1 MATTDKDASEA
12 PAESGVDRIK
22 EELSKFASAQVQQLA
37 DKAGGKLKDLTGQL
51 TDSAENGGSL
61 PSIAS
66 RVLQGES
73 PAKAFVSEKAKGAKD
88 AVVDKAKG
96 LFGGGGDDG
105 GGGGGKGNR
114 KAGGGK
120 FMNIIEVM
128 DVGVPL
134 RTAYDAWTQ
143 YDEFSGF
150 MKGVQSVS
158 KGDDEET
165 DWKVKVGPST
175 RSFKATVQEQ
185 VPDDRI
191 VWTSEGAKG
200 STRGAIS
207 FHELAP
213 NLTRIVLVVEY
224 YPSGFFEKTGNL
236 WRAQGRRVRLDFKH
250 FHRYVTLTEEEPE
263 GWRGE
268 IRDGEVVVTHEDAV
282 EREEAEEA
290 EESEDG
296 EGEDEEYGEEEAE
309 DEEPEEEEDDEDGE
323 EDEED
328 GEEDEEDGEEDE
340 EDEEPEDA
348 YEEEDEEPE
357 EEEEDEDVED
367 EDEDEDEDEEEEE
380 EPEEPPAPKRASRR
394 RRSEA
399 AR

>member
-1 MATTDKDASEA
+1 MATTDKDETEA

-22 EELSKFASAQVQQLA
+22 EELSKFASAQVQTLA
-37 DKAGGKLKDLTGQL
+37 EKAGGKLKDLTGQL
-51 TDSAENGGSL
+51 TDAAENGGSL
-61 PSIAS
+61 PAIGS

-73 PAKAFVSEKAKGAKD
+73 PVKAFVSEKAKGAKD
-88 AVVDKAKG
+88 AVVDKAKSA
-96 LFGGGGDDG
+96 F

-158 KGDDEET
+158 KGEDEES
-165 DWKVKVGPST
+165 DWKVKVGPSS

-250 FHRYVTLTEEEPE
+250 FQRYVTLTEEEPE

-268 IRDGEVVVTHEDAV
+268 IRDGEVVVSHEEAV
-282 EREEAEEA
+282 EREEEEEA
-290 EESEDG
+290 EDG
-296 EGEDEEYGEEEAE
+296 EGEEEYGEEEPEEE
-309 DEEPEEEEDDEDGE
+309 DEDGEEEPEEEDEDEEEDYDE
-323 EDEED
+323 EDEEP
-328 GEEDEEDGEEDE
+328 EEDE
-340 EDEEPEDA
+340 EDEEPE
-348 YEEEDEEPE
+348 ED
-357 EEEEDEDVED
+357 
-367 EDEDEDEDEEEEE
+367 EE
-380 EPEEPPAPKRASRR
+380 EPEEPPAPKRGRKRRSGASR
-394 RRSEA
+394 
-399 AR
+399 

>member
-1 MATTDKDASEA
+1 MATTDKDETEA

-22 EELSKFASAQVQQLA
+22 EELSKFASAQVQTLA
-37 DKAGGKLKDLTGQL
+37 EKAGGKLKDLTGQL
-51 TDSAENGGSL
+51 TDAAENGGSL
-61 PSIAS
+61 PAIGS

-73 PAKAFVSEKAKGAKD
+73 PVKAFVSEKAKGAKD
-88 AVVDKAKG
+88 AVVDKAKSA
-96 LFGGGGDDG
+96 F

-158 KGDDEET
+158 KGEDEES
-165 DWKVKVGPST
+165 DWKVKVGPSS

-213 NLTRIVLVVEY
+213 NLTRIVLVMEY

-250 FHRYVTLTEEEPE
+250 FQRYVTLTEEEPE

-268 IRDGEVVVTHEDAV
+268 IRDGEVVVSHEEAV
-282 EREEAEEA
+282 EREEEEEA
-290 EESEDG
+290 EDG
-296 EGEDEEYGEEEAE
+296 EGEEEYGEEEPEEE
-309 DEEPEEEEDDEDGE
+309 DEDGEEEPEEEDEDEEEDYDE
-323 EDEED
+323 EDEEP
-328 GEEDEEDGEEDE
+328 EEDE
-340 EDEEPEDA
+340 EDEEPE
-348 YEEEDEEPE
+348 ED
-357 EEEEDEDVED
+357 
-367 EDEDEDEDEEEEE
+367 EE
-380 EPEEPPAPKRASRR
+380 EPEEPPAPKRGRKRRSGASR
-394 RRSEA
+394 
-399 AR
+399 

>member
-1 MATTDKDASEA
+1 MATTDKDESEA

-22 EELSKFASAQVQQLA
+22 EELSKFASAQVQTLA
-37 DKAGGKLKDLTGQL
+37 EKAGGKLKDLTGQL
-51 TDSAENGGSL
+51 TDAAENGGSL
-61 PSIAS
+61 PAIGS

-73 PAKAFVSEKAKGAKD
+73 PVKAFVSEKAKGAKD
-88 AVVDKAKG
+88 AVVDKAKSA
-96 LFGGGGDDG
+96 F

-158 KGDDEET
+158 KGEDEES
-165 DWKVKVGPST
+165 DWKVKVGPSS

-213 NLTRIVLVVEY
+213 NLTRIVLVMEY

-250 FHRYVTLTEEEPE
+250 FQRYVTLTEEEPE

-268 IRDGEVVVTHEDAV
+268 IRDGEVVVSHEEAV
-282 EREEAEEA
+282 EREEAEE
-290 EESEDG
+290 
-296 EGEDEEYGEEEAE
+296 EEAE
-309 DEEPEEEEDDEDGE
+309 DGEDEDQEDGE
-323 EDEED
+323 EEPEED
-328 GEEDEEDGEEDE
+328 GEEEPEEGDEEDEGDEGDEEEDYDE
-340 EDEEPEDA
+340 EDEEPEED
-348 YEEEDEEPE
+348 EDEEPEEFEEDEEDEEPE
-357 EEEEDEDVED
+357 EEEE
-367 EDEDEDEDEEEEE
+367 
-380 EPEEPPAPKRASRR
+380 EPPAPKRGRKRRSGASR
-394 RRSEA
+394 
-399 AR
+399 

>member
-1 MATTDKDASEA
+1 MATTDKDESEA

-22 EELSKFASAQVQQLA
+22 EELSKFASAQVQTLA
-37 DKAGGKLKDLTGQL
+37 EKAGGKLKDLTGQL
-51 TDSAENGGSL
+51 TDAAENGGSL
-61 PSIAS
+61 PAIGS

-73 PAKAFVSEKAKGAKD
+73 PVKAFVSEKAKGAKD
-88 AVVDKAKG
+88 AVVDKAKSA
-96 LFGGGGDDG
+96 F

-158 KGDDEET
+158 KGEDEES
-165 DWKVKVGPST
+165 DWKVKVGPSS

-213 NLTRIVLVVEY
+213 NLTRIVLVMEY

-250 FHRYVTLTEEEPE
+250 FQRYVTLTEEEPE

-268 IRDGEVVVTHEDAV
+268 IRDGEVVVSHEEAV
-282 EREEAEEA
+282 EREEAEE
-290 EESEDG
+290 EEAEDG
-296 EGEDEEYGEEEAE
+296 EDEEEYGEEEPEEEDGEEEPEEEDEEEEPEDEDEEEDYDEEGEEPEEDEEPDEEDE
-309 DEEPEEEEDDEDGE
+309 DEEPEED
-323 EDEED
+323 
-328 GEEDEEDGEEDE
+328 
-340 EDEEPEDA
+340 
-348 YEEEDEEPE
+348 
-357 EEEEDEDVED
+357 
-367 EDEDEDEDEEEEE
+367 EE
-380 EPEEPPAPKRASRR
+380 EPEEPPAPKRGRR
-394 RRSEA
+394 RRSGA
-399 AR
+399 SR

>member
-37 DKAGGKLKDLTGQL
+37 EKAGGKLKDLTGQL

-61 PSIAS
+61 PAIAS

-88 AVVDKAKG
+88 AVVDKAKDV
-96 LFGGGGDDG
+96 FGGGGDGDG
-105 GGGGGKGNR
+105 GGGGGKGR

-128 DVGVPL
+128 DVGVPV

-143 YDEFSGF
+143 YEEFSGF

-158 KGDDEET
+158 KGEDEES
-165 DWKVKVGPST
+165 DWKVKVGPSS

-268 IRDGEVVVTHEDAV
+268 IRDGEVVVTHEEAV

-290 EESEDG
+290 EEAEDG

-309 DEEPEEEEDDEDGE
+309 DEEPEEEEDYEDGE
-323 EDEED
+323 DE
-328 GEEDEEDGEEDE
+328 EEDED
-340 EDEEPEDA
+340 PEDA

-357 EEEEDEDVED
+357 EEDEDEDEDV